1 MSADVRITFLGGL
14 GDIGRNCAVLE
25 TDGRLVL
32 LDCGQLFPDE
42 MSPGADSIYPDFTY
56 LEGRW
61 DDIEAAILTHG
72 HEDHIGALAHVLE
85 HARFPV
91 YGSAFTLGL
100 VRHRLD
106 EAGVRSN
113 ADLVTVADGETHEI
127 GPFTVEFLPVTHSVP
142 SGLISAITTPQ
153 GLVLHSS
160 DFKLDPTPV
169 DGRVT
174 DLGRIAELADDP
186 GVRLLLCD
194 STNANSPGSTK
205 SETEIGPV
213 LHEVFAANPD
223 RRIITAC
230 FASHI
235 HRVAQ
240 IVEAATAHG
249 RLVATLGLSM
259 KRNVAL
265 ARQLGMLTIAESSMV
280 DIEDIHRHPPERICV
295 VSTGSQAEE
304 RSALAQAAS
313 GDSRWI
319 DIDDHDTVVLSSTP
333 IPGNEAAVARMI
345 NNLVE
350 RGAKVLHSGTLG
362 LHTSGHGRRDE
373 LGTLHTTAKPEWFV
387 PVHGEHQHL
396 VAHLDLARSLGM
408 PGERAMLARDG
419 DQIVLEDDGLF
430 IEADVIDGAYLYR
443 HGAVVSPNDD
453 PLRDR
458 RILGQEGFVSVV
470 VTVDLDHGEMVGE
483 PLLVARGWM
492 PPEAELDLEPGL
504 IDAVAAGVL
513 EALDDKVDDLRDLQR
528 RVRRAAGQY
537 VAVTTQRR
545 PMIVPVVVSV

>member
-1 MSADVRITFLGGL
+1 MADDVRITFLGGL

-56 LEGRW
+56 LDDRW

-72 HEDHIGALAHVLE
+72 HEDHIGALSHALR

-91 YGSAFTLGL
+91 YGAPFTLGL

-106 EAGVRSN
+106 EAGVLSHAKLMR
-113 ADLVTVADGETHEI
+113 VGDGETHQI
-127 GPFTVEFLPVTHSVP
+127 GPFSVEFLPVTHSVP
-142 SGLISAITTPQ
+142 SGMISAISTPQ
-153 GLVLHSS
+153 GVVLHSS

-174 DLGRIAELADDP
+174 DLGRIAELAADP
-186 GVRLLLCD
+186 GIRLLLCD
-194 STNANSPGSTK
+194 STNANVPGTTK

-213 LHEVFAANPD
+213 LHEVFAEHAGT
-223 RRIITAC
+223 RIITAC

-235 HRVAQ
+235 HRVVQ
-240 IVEAATAHG
+240 IVDAAMTHG
-249 RLVATLGLSM
+249 RTVATLGLSM

-265 ARQLGMLTIAESSMV
+265 ARQLGMLEIPEDCIV
-280 DIEDIHRHPPERICV
+280 DIDQIARYDDGEICV

-304 RSALAQAAS
+304 RSALAQAAA

-319 DIDDHDTVVLSSTP
+319 ETGPNDTVVLSSTP
-333 IPGNEAAVARMI
+333 IPGNEAAISRMI

-350 RGAKVLHSGTLG
+350 RGATVLHSGMLG

-373 LGTLHTTAKPEWFV
+373 LATLHTTASPDWFV

-396 VAHLDLARSLGM
+396 VAHLDLAQSLGM
-408 PGERAMLARDG
+408 SADRTLLARDG
-419 DQIVLEDDGLF
+419 DQVVLSTAGLE

-453 PLRDR
+453 PVRDR
-458 RILGQEGFVSVV
+458 RVLGQEGFVGVV

-483 PLLVARGWM
+483 PLLVARGWL
-492 PPEAELDLEPGL
+492 PPEAELELEPAM
-504 IDAVAAGVL
+504 IDEVAGTVVA
-513 EALDDKVDDLRDLQR
+513 ALDDGVNDLVELQR
-528 RVRRAAGQY
+528 RVRRAAGRY
-537 VAVTTQRR
+537 VSRTSRRR